1 MSEHTVRVTQPA
13 REVVNA
19 DYSFEIFSDGEKLGQ
34 LDISKGTAD
43 WWPRSAQSATGIS
56 WEDFAHLL
64 NAYHTDRVT
73 LIASA
78 RAISDRS

>member
-43 WWPRSAQSATGIS
+43 WWPRSAKSATGIS

-64 NAYHTDRVT
+64 NAYHEDRAAVM
-73 LIASA
+73 AFA
-78 RAISDRS
+78 RALSDSG